1 MAGMF
6 KKENN
11 MKLKDFLAK
20 VNLNSLKFT
29 VPFMEMEF
37 SISTADKD
45 AAWEL
50 YVELLTRCATRKLK
64 ADEGENVEVLAS
76 LYSLFGTTREILK
89 KYKSDCV
96 NFSKIAIAVLNQLIR
111 PFLSKWHKLSLN
123 MQNSNMNWNGF
134 REELEI
140 LQCKLNEYLILLAE
154 MAGVEDFSQII
165 DETI

>member
-1 MAGMF
+1 
-6 KKENN
+6 

-64 ADEGENVEVLAS
+64 SDAGENDEVLAS

-96 NFSKIAIAVLNQLIR
+96 NFSKIAIAVLNQIIR
-111 PFLSKWHKLSLN
+111 PFLSKWHRLSLN
-123 MQNSNMNWNGF
+123 MQEGNMNWDGF
-134 REELEI
+134 REELAS
-140 LQCKLNEYLILLAE
+140 LQYKLNEYLILLAE
-154 MAGVEDFSQII
+154 MAGIEDYSQII
-165 DETI
+165 NDHLFDI